1 MNIVFDLCV
10 SISLVFLMARS
21 LVCAKERPAW
31 ARISIMVSLCLWL
44 TVSVMRLTLEFLG
57 SRASR
62 KTVLC
67 LWHYR
72 TFTTGMAL
80 GVLFV
85 LAISG
90 ELLKVLGLDSLMRD
104 LRRELQQRRIRSK
117 GAKGVGS

>member
-1 MNIVFDLCV
+1 
-10 SISLVFLMARS
+10 
-21 LVCAKERPAW
+21 
-31 ARISIMVSLCLWL
+31 
-44 TVSVMRLTLEFLG
+44 
-57 SRASR
+57 
-62 KTVLC
+62 
-67 LWHYR
+67 
-72 TFTTGMAL
+72 MAL